1 MSSRPHALSPEEAK
15 RQILFILEEGY
26 VELSAHCKRDSME
39 LRCVSMLDVTHAL
52 KTGEI
57 QRAPEWD
64 DKHDNWKYRVEG
76 QDTDGDDLT
85 SIVVIIEADLTLR
98 IVTVF

>member
-1 MSSRPHALSPEEAK
+1 M
-15 RQILFILEEGY
+15 
-26 VELSAHCKRDSME
+26 
-39 LRCVSMLDVTHAL
+39 LRRGVSMLDVTHAL

-57 QRAPEWD
+57 RRDPEWD
-64 DKHDNWKYRVEG
+64 DGHANWKYRVEG

-85 SIVVIIEADLTLR
+85 TVVVIIEADLTLR